1 MIGLIAGGL
10 AVLGV
15 GAAVMSFIFDELTE
29 EEKRTQERILDNY
42 DDYKLRKQRELN
54 DILLRYKISEEEF
67 YQTQNEQI
75 SEERVKFIG
84 KYQEE
89 TEKFINNIY
98 MKIEEQI
105 ENKKLIEIEIKDA
118 IDRIS
123 RLNKNQKSMLRADA
137 MIHLKR
143 ELQEARCKVI
153 AYKHYLNQY
162 KKNLKYVNKI
172 DDDFVLFSFRLPE
185 EYPYSGKLM
194 FFPKSKLTEGEI
206 TEYIENNIKIAYTFK
221 EDDVI
226 EDVDEN
232 STVPVMI
239 TEFDFNNFAHILS
252 ASKGYLKHIAIN
264 QTRIGIEAKVVE
276 HRENR
281 KIILDYKGLQ
291 LILSRKNLENPRRT
305 PPCGATLRV
314 YPINWDYSLYY
325 DVEVSEKYQ
334 DSLKA
339 FQFSTL
345 PMVFSDEATKEFIDY
360 ISDNEIDNIDD
371 EWKIGPLDENSMSDL
386 TQIKL
391 QLGDQLVF
399 SANIVVEEKNYF
411 KFDKLL
417 SLDENF
423 KPEDIFVVMEATLT
437 MVNSCDTEELEEE
450 NYINMNNLG
459 IMLFKEFRV
468 QKALKESTEGMFYFN
483 KWAEVTDKL
492 INHLYKGPNVLCEV
506 DKPNFVRF
514 DKRTETPVF
523 EVPIINTDE
532 VKEYLQKVY
541 DNYQKEFFIELK
553 FGEYATV
560 EFSSKADRLYVY
572 AAMDADFSPE
582 VLPVYCKNFCY
593 PEIQQKLAINDF
605 RSGRLSNSELQS
617 YILNGENIESKKTDI
632 YIEKFFNEKLESND
646 AQKDSVIK
654 ALEQENI
661 FLIQGP
667 PGTGKTTVIRE
678 IIRQQLRMY
687 SFSRILIVSQ
697 ANVAIDNVLKGLDS
711 DISKRMIRCGHV
723 DKIDDALNEVS
734 FDQKYNNYISSILDK
749 AEDGYNRDILIKW
762 KAIINKGSQK
772 YNANIGELLVKNH
785 QIVGATCLGL
795 MQRQIGLDRV
805 EFDLVII
812 DEAGKALPSEMLIP
826 LNRAKK
832 IILIGDHKQLP
843 PVINPALLDS
853 DKIELDDKQYCEDEL
868 FSKSLFKRLYE
879 SCPETNKCML
889 TTQYRMPAI
898 IGKMIS
904 DCFYEGKLKN
914 GEPTYSQKPIYYP
927 KNLNFLDMSNVKDF
941 HEKSINKKSVVN
953 EYEASV
959 VANIVREIRNEI
971 SIDNKIAVI
980 CPYKG
985 QKRLIIKAI
994 RESGFNLSNDNI
1006 AVNTIDAYQG
1016 DEAEIVIYCTTRSR
1030 KPTNYFSDLARL
1042 NVAFSR
1048 VMNDLLVIGSLD
1060 YFKRYGSEHIL
1071 NKIANYIIENGNII
1085 PYDNIVDGDK
1095 NSNNPLCRNKED
1107 LDLEDVKKE
1116 AVIDE
1121 VCATAANRRECI
1133 NLEDIIISED
1143 FLKTPPKRNKVDN
1156 FKQDYLKY
1164 GKLSNCIKINLNM
1177 VLVDGFAKYVAA
1189 KELNMKEIEVE
1200 FIN

>member
-1 MIGLIAGGL
+1 MIELIAGGL
-10 AVLGV
+10 AVLGI

-29 EEKRTQERILDNY
+29 EEKRTQQRILDSY
-42 DDYKLRKQRELN
+42 DDYKVKKQRELN
-54 DILLRYKISEEEF
+54 DILLKFKISEQEF
-67 YQTQNEQI
+67 YQSQNEQI
-75 SEERVKFIG
+75 SEERAKYIS

-89 TEKFINNIY
+89 TEKFINGIY
-98 MKIEEQI
+98 LKIEEQI
-105 ENKKLIEIEIKDA
+105 ENKNLIELEIKDA

-137 MIHLKR
+137 IVHLKR

-172 DDDFVLFSFRLPE
+172 DNDFVLFSFRLPK

-194 FFPKSKLTEGEI
+194 FFQKIKLIEEEI
-206 TEYIENNIKIAYTFK
+206 TEYIENNIKISYSFK
-221 EDDVI
+221 ENDVI

-239 TEFDFNNFAHILS
+239 TEFDFNNFSHKLS

-264 QTRIGIEAKVVE
+264 QTRIGIEVKVVE
-276 HRENR
+276 HREDR
-281 KIILDYKGLQ
+281 KIILDYKGLK
-291 LILSRKNLENPRRT
+291 LILNRKNLENPRRT
-305 PPCGATLRV
+305 PPCGAILRV

-345 PMVFSDEATKEFIDY
+345 PMVFSDESAKEFIEY
-360 ISDNEIDNIDD
+360 ISSNEIGNLDD
-371 EWKIGPLDENSMSDL
+371 EWKIGPLDENLISDL

-399 SANIVVEEKNYF
+399 SANIIVGEKNHF
-411 KFDKLL
+411 KFEKLL
-417 SLDENF
+417 GLDENF

-437 MVNSCDTEELEEE
+437 MVNECDIDELEED

-459 IMLFKEFRV
+459 ILLFKEFRI
-468 QKALKESTEGMFYFN
+468 QKLLKESSEGMFYFN
-483 KWAEVTDKL
+483 KWAEITDKL
-492 INHLYKGPNVLCEV
+492 INHLYKGSDVLCEV
-506 DKPNFVRF
+506 DRPNFVRF
-514 DKRTETPVF
+514 DKRAETPVF
-523 EVPIINTDE
+523 EMGIRNNDE

-541 DNYQKEFFIELK
+541 DNYQKEFFIELRS
-553 FGEYATV
+553 GEYATV
-560 EFSSKADRLYVY
+560 EFSSKADKLYVY
-572 AAMDADFSPE
+572 AEIEGDFSLD
-582 VLPVYCKNFCY
+582 VVVVYCKNFCY

-605 RSGRLSNSELQS
+605 RSGKLLNSELQA
-617 YILNGENIESKKTDI
+617 YILNGANIESKKLDI
-632 YIEKFFNEKLESND
+632 HIKEFFNEKLESNL
-646 AQKDSVIK
+646 AQKGSVIK

-678 IIRQQLRMY
+678 IIKQQLRMY
-687 SFSRILIVSQ
+687 PFSRILIVSQ

-711 DISKRMIRCGHV
+711 DISKRMIRCGHI

-734 FDQKYNNYISSILDK
+734 FDQKYTKYISSIIDK
-749 AEDGYNRDILIKW
+749 DEDGYNRDILIKW

-795 MQRQIGLDRV
+795 MKKQIGLDRV

-812 DEAGKALPSEMLIP
+812 DEAGKALPAEMLIP

-879 SCPETNKCML
+879 NCPETNKSML
-889 TTQYRMPAI
+889 ATQYRMPAI
-898 IGKMIS
+898 IGTMIS
-904 DCFYEGKLKN
+904 NCFYEGRLKN
-914 GEPTYSQKPIYYP
+914 GDSTYNLKPIFYP
-927 KNLNFLDMSNVKDF
+927 KNLNFIDMSNVKDF
-941 HEKSINKKSVVN
+941 YEQSINKKSVVN
-953 EYEASV
+953 EYEALV
-959 VANIVREIRNEI
+959 VANIVKEIRNTVPI
-971 SIDNKIAVI
+971 SKKIAVI

-985 QKRLIIKAI
+985 QKRLIINSI
-994 RESGFNLSNDNI
+994 RKSGVNLFGDNI

-1016 DEAEIVIYCTTRSR
+1016 DEAEIVIYCTTRA
-1030 KPTNYFSDLARL
+1030 KKTTNYFSDLARL

-1048 VMNDLLVIGSLD
+1048 VKNDLLIIGSLK
-1060 YFKRYGSEHIL
+1060 YFRKYGREHIL
-1071 NKIANYIIENGNII
+1071 NIIADYIIENGNII
-1085 PYDNIVDGDK
+1085 QYDENKSIVKETYADVQNINIEDINKDTAVGK
-1095 NSNNPLCRNKED
+1095 VCNPILNK
-1107 LDLEDVKKE
+1107 
-1116 AVIDE
+1116 
-1121 VCATAANRRECI
+1121 REII
-1133 NLEDIIISED
+1133 NLQDIKISED
-1143 FLKTPPKRNKVDN
+1143 FLKTPPKRNKVET
-1156 FKQDYLKY
+1156 FKQEYVQN
-1164 GKLSNCIKINLNM
+1164 GKVSNCIKVDSNM
-1177 VLVDGFAKYVAA
+1177 LLVDGYAKYVAA
-1189 KELNMKEIEVE
+1189 KELNIREIEIE
-1200 FIN
+1200 IIN